1 MRALLFFISLL
12 SVGIAIAQPLPPE
25 LEPVPDGAPAG
36 TDQDENLQVPQV
48 TIRRIEGGLIQEYR
62 INNKLYMV
70 KVVPRKGFPYFLV
83 DTDGDGDLETRYND
97 LDDGLAVPAWV
108 ILSW

>member
-1 MRALLFFISLL
+1 MRLSPSVLLFVASL
-12 SVGIAIAQPLPPE
+12 AMAQPLPPD

-36 TDQDENLQVPQV
+36 TGADENLDMPQV
-48 TIRRIEGGLIQEYR
+48 TIRRTEGGLIQEYR
-62 INNKLYMV
+62 INDKLYMV
-70 KVVPRKGFPYFLV
+70 RIVPRKGIPYFLV
-83 DTDGDGDLETRYND
+83 DSDGDGDLETRYND

>member
-1 MRALLFFISLL
+1 MLLLMLFC
-12 SVGIAIAQPLPPE
+12 VGIASAQPLPPE
-25 LEPVPDGAPAG
+25 LEPVPDGSPEG
-36 TDQDENLQVPQV
+36 TTDDENLQVPQV
-48 TIRRIEGGLIQEYR
+48 TIRRTEGGLIQEYR
-62 INNKLYMV
+62 INDKLYMV
-70 KVVPRKGFPYFLV
+70 RVVPRRGFPYFLV

>member
-1 MRALLFFISLL
+1 MRLLLFLL
-12 SVGIAIAQPLPPE
+12 LFVGSVAMAQPLPPN
-25 LEPVPDGAPAG
+25 LEPVPDGSPGG
-36 TDQDENLQVPQV
+36 TSPDENLDIPQV
-48 TIRRIEGGLIQEYR
+48 TIRRTEEGVIQEYR
-62 INNKLYMV
+62 INDKLYMV
-70 KVVPRKGFPYFLV
+70 KIVPHKGAPYFLV

>member
-1 MRALLFFISLL
+1 MRVMLLVLLFSLGVA
-12 SVGIAIAQPLPPE
+12 SAQPLPPE
-25 LEPVPDGAPAG
+25 LEPVPDGAPEG
-36 TDQDENLQVPQV
+36 TTDDENLQVPQV
-48 TIRRIEGGLIQEYR
+48 TIRRTEGGLIQEYR